1 MRYYVISDP
10 HGFYTE
16 TVDAL
21 RDAGYF
27 DDMLEHRLVVVGD
40 LLDRG
45 SEANKMVEFMMEQDR
60 LGLLIY
66 VIGNHEDLLV
76 DALQTLAK
84 GDVFHVAN
92 PVAHHYHNGT
102 WDTILQLSE
111 MEESYAIGAPR
122 ELVRKVLDHDF
133 YRHLLYRAVDY
144 FETEH
149 YVFTHGYI
157 PSITD
162 GIRPVIS
169 AAYDPDWRDADPQR
183 WRTARWY
190 NGMEMSYL
198 HGVRI
203 PDKTVVCGHWHASYG
218 HAIIEGRCN
227 EFGEGADFSPF
238 FGDGIIAIDAC
249 TKVSGKVNCLV
260 LED

>member
-1 MRYYVISDP
+1 MKYYVISDP
-10 HGFYTE
+10 HGFCAE

-21 RDAGYF
+21 RCAGYF
-27 DDMLEHRLVVVGD
+27 DDTSEHRLIVVGD

-45 SEANKMVEFMMEQDR
+45 SEANKLVEFMMEQDR

-76 DALQTLAK
+76 DALQALAK
-84 GDVFHVAN
+84 GDVSRVAD
-92 PVAHHYHNGT
+92 PTTHHYRNGT
-102 WDTILQLSE
+102 WDTILQLSG
-111 MEESYAIGAPR
+111 MEESYAINSPM
-122 ELVRKVLDHDF
+122 ELVREVLDHDF

-144 FETEH
+144 FETKN

-157 PSITD
+157 PCITE
-162 GIRPVIS
+162 GFRPVIS
-169 AAYDPDWRDADPQR
+169 ATYDPDWREASPQL

-190 NGMEMSYL
+190 NGMEMNYL

-203 PDKTVVCGHWHASYG
+203 PDKTIVCGHWHASYG
-218 HAIIEGRCN
+218 HAIIEGKCN

-238 FGDGIIAIDAC
+238 FGDGIISIDAC
-249 TKVSGKVNCLV
+249 TKVSGKVNCII

>member
-1 MRYYVISDP
+1 MKYYVISDP

-16 TVDAL
+16 TVAAL
-21 RDAGYF
+21 KSAGYF
-27 DDMLEHRLVVVGD
+27 DDPSEHRLVVVGD

-45 SEANKMVEFMMEQDR
+45 GEANKMVEFMMDQDR

-76 DALQTLAK
+76 DALQTLAR
-84 GDVFHVAN
+84 GDVFRVAS
-92 PVAHHYHNGT
+92 PTTHHYHNGT
-102 WDTILQLSE
+102 WDTILQLAE
-111 MEESYAIGAPR
+111 MEESYAISAPR

-144 FETEH
+144 FETPN

-157 PSITD
+157 PCLTE
-162 GIRPVIS
+162 GFRPVIS
-169 AAYDPDWRDADPQR
+169 AEYDPHWRDATPQG